1 MCMDSIRLI
10 PLVNGMKTLAHT
22 QSSSLNVGA
31 GSKPKNLDKLSPK
44 IQTVKTQKA
53 NDRACAIV
61 FTPLTKGISRIE
73 SMHITRHL
81 YPVGTHPH
89 LKYNLRI

>member
-53 NDRACAIV
+53 DDRACASV
-61 FTPLTKGISRIE
+61 FTPLTKVIQKKDSKG
-73 SMHITRHL
+73 
-81 YPVGTHPH
+81 
-89 LKYNLRI
+89 